1 MTEIVNEIQ
10 VNQQAQ
16 AEMTLEGLIKEHVSS
31 IQKLKEE
38 LKQNREM
45 YDDSFIN
52 NPTFKEHSD
61 RVKEATKAKS
71 SVKQQIAKQPSV
83 ALLGQK
89 VKDIRFDISEKN
101 KTLSDLL
108 IDYKQQTGA
117 TQLELFDG
125 QIVDIVESAKI
136 VRARQ
141 RA

>member
-10 VNQQAQ
+10 VNQQAE